1 MTGQFMQKV
10 YPPGEAEHTTWGYA
24 KDMYLN
30 ESSVY
35 ATEANRIKL
44 YAEWRR
50 YWQPS
55 KPVLVEKSPRH
66 MLMTRLLQ
74 WYFTPERTRFVVVL
88 RHPIATVWEEY
99 LHVSKSYWLALGLL
113 QLEHLVKQFVLFCLF
128 FFSKVRPD
136 LNLCH
141 CSFEANGILF

>member
-1 MTGQFMQKV
+1 MKTAHWCSLANSEV
-10 YPPGEAEHTTWGYA
+10 
-24 KDMYLN
+24 L
-30 ESSVY
+30 

-99 LHVSKSYWLALGLL
+99 LHVSKSSWPA
-113 QLEHLVKQFVLFCLF
+113 
-128 FFSKVRPD
+128 S
-136 LNLCH
+136 
-141 CSFEANGILF
+141 SS

>member
-1 MTGQFMQKV
+1 MQKV
-10 YPPGEAEHTTWGYA
+10 YPIRDERHALWGYA
-24 KDMYLN
+24 KDMHLN
-30 ESSVY
+30 EISGY

-88 RHPIATVWEEY
+88 RHPIATVREEY
-99 LHVSKSYWLALGLL
+99 LHVSQIGTLWFHWRRLS
-113 QLEHLVKQFVLFCLF
+113 HF
-128 FFSKVRPD
+128 
-136 LNLCH
+136 
-141 CSFEANGILF
+141 